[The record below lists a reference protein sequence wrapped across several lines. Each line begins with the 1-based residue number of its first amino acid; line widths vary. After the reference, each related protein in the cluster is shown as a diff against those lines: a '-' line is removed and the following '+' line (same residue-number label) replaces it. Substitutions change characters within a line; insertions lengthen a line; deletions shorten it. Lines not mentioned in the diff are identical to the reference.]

1 MANRWLSVPIG
12 LNFGYR
18 DLCAAHH
25 CLRKLPRLANQPEFI
40 GFSVRRLSEMAKNSR
55 NDQVNQQLPPGWRL
69 LNLLDPGSS
78 IEHVFLSLQLCRND
92 FGRQQ
97 RPR

>member
-1 MANRWLSVPIG
+1 
-12 LNFGYR
+12 
-18 DLCAAHH
+18 
-25 CLRKLPRLANQPEFI
+25 
-40 GFSVRRLSEMAKNSR
+40 MAKNSR